1 MKIGQDAPHQIE
13 NCYTKSRWLKLET
26 SWQERRRTACTAMT
40 PPELKKAVQDI
51 LPQLIAEDPQ
61 VRDFVLRTVSNYYA
75 SRAETESKFDRV
87 LAELERD
94 RVEQS
99 RKWDEQN
106 QHNRETLANLER
118 DRAEQ
123 SRKWD
128 EQSRKWDEQHQQ
140 NQNTF
145 ATLERDRAEQARK
158 WDEQYQHNRE
168 TLAELERDREEQS
181 RQWDEQSRQ
190 WNEQNQHNRETL
202 ANLERDREEQS
213 RKWDEQSRQWNEQHQ
228 QTQTMLAEIQDQK
241 RRYDSSIG
249 AIGSRW
255 GLYSEESFR
264 SGLKGILEQSFGVQV
279 LNINDFDEAGEVFG
293 RPDQVEL
300 DIVITNGSVIACEI
314 KSSLSKSDMYS
325 FDRKVAFYQKRHER
339 PVSRKLV
346 ISPMVDDRARPVA
359 EALGI
364 EVYSSPQSMPGYRYG
379 ANNNVL

>member
-1 MKIGQDAPHQIE
+1 
-13 NCYTKSRWLKLET
+13 
-26 SWQERRRTACTAMT
+26 MT

-51 LPQLIAEDPQ
+51 LPQLIAEDPL
-61 VRDFVLRTVSNYYA
+61 VRDFVLRTVSNYYD
-75 SRAETESKFDRV
+75 SREETESKFDRV
-87 LAELERD
+87 LATLERD
-94 RVEQS
+94 RE
-99 RKWDEQN
+99 
-106 QHNRETLANLER
+106 
-118 DRAEQ
+118 EQ

-128 EQSRKWDEQHQQ
+128 EQSRKWDEQYQQ
-140 NQNTF
+140 NQN
-145 ATLERDRAEQARK
+145 
-158 WDEQYQHNRE
+158 
-168 TLAELERDREEQS
+168 
-181 RQWDEQSRQ
+181 
-190 WNEQNQHNRETL
+190 TL

-213 RKWDEQSRQWNEQHQ
+213 RKWDEQSQQNQNTFATLERDREEQSRKWDEQHQ

-241 RRYDSSIG
+241 RRYESTIG

-264 SGLKGILEQSFGVQV
+264 SALKGILEQSFGVQV
-279 LNINDFDEAGEVFG
+279 LNVNDFDEAGEVFG

-346 ISPMVDDRARPVA
+346 ISPMVDQRALPVA

-364 EVYSSPQSMPGYRYG
+364 EVYSSPQSLPGYQYG
-379 ANNNVL
+379 SRDNVL

>member
-1 MKIGQDAPHQIE
+1 
-13 NCYTKSRWLKLET
+13 
-26 SWQERRRTACTAMT
+26 MT

-51 LPQLIAEDPQ
+51 LPQLIAEDPL
-61 VRDFVLRTVSNYYA
+61 VRDFVLRTVSNYYD
-75 SRAETESKFDRV
+75 SREETESKFDRV
-87 LAELERD
+87 LATLERD
-94 RVEQS
+94 RE
-99 RKWDEQN
+99 
-106 QHNRETLANLER
+106 
-118 DRAEQ
+118 EQ

-128 EQSRKWDEQHQQ
+128 EQSRKWDEQSQQ

-145 ATLERDRAEQARK
+145 ATLERDREEQSRKWDEQSRK
-158 WDEQYQHNRE
+158 WDEQYQ
-168 TLAELERDREEQS
+168 Q
-181 RQWDEQSRQ
+181 
-190 WNEQNQHNRETL
+190 NRETL

-213 RKWDEQSRQWNEQHQ
+213 RKWDEQYQQNQNTFATLERDREEQSRKWDEQHQ

-241 RRYDSSIG
+241 RRYESTIG

-264 SGLKGILEQSFGVQV
+264 SALKGILEQSFGVQV
-279 LNINDFDEAGEVFG
+279 LNVNDFDEAGEVFG

-339 PVSRKLV
+339 PISRKLV
-346 ISPMVDDRARPVA
+346 ISPMVDQRALPVA

-364 EVYSSPQSMPGYRYG
+364 EVYSSPQSLPGYQYG
-379 ANNNVL
+379 SRDNVL

>member
-1 MKIGQDAPHQIE
+1 
-13 NCYTKSRWLKLET
+13 
-26 SWQERRRTACTAMT
+26 MT

-51 LPQLIAEDPQ
+51 LPQLIAEDPL
-61 VRDFVLRTVSNYYA
+61 VRDFVLRTVSNYYD
-75 SRAETESKFDRV
+75 SREETESKFDRV
-87 LAELERD
+87 LATLERD
-94 RVEQS
+94 RE
-99 RKWDEQN
+99 
-106 QHNRETLANLER
+106 
-118 DRAEQ
+118 EQ

-128 EQSRKWDEQHQQ
+128 EQSRKWDEQSQQ
-140 NQNTF
+140 
-145 ATLERDRAEQARK
+145 
-158 WDEQYQHNRE
+158 
-168 TLAELERDREEQS
+168 
-181 RQWDEQSRQ
+181 
-190 WNEQNQHNRETL
+190 NRETL

-213 RKWDEQSRQWNEQHQ
+213 RKWDEQSQQNQNTFATLERDREEQSRKWDEQYQQNQNTFATLERDREEQSRKWDEQHQ

-241 RRYDSSIG
+241 RRYESTIG

-264 SGLKGILEQSFGVQV
+264 SALKGILEQSFGVQV
-279 LNINDFDEAGEVFG
+279 LNVNDFDEAGEVFG

-346 ISPMVDDRARPVA
+346 ISPMVDQRALPVA

-364 EVYSSPQSMPGYRYG
+364 EVYSSPQSLPGYQYG
-379 ANNNVL
+379 SRDNVL